1 MKDLDPLE
9 NQDIKHLQLY
19 LYLIPI
25 VGFFPALW
33 TLYQRQSS
41 REQQAVSRQAVT
53 LAIAWLTGYILLGA
67 GAQSAEFSL
76 RLLFMDS
83 LLTSGYFLVSIWLMV
98 RLSQRKRLR
107 LPGVSHFADR
117 VVKRHLS

>member
-1 MKDLDPLE
+1 MKDLNLVE

-19 LYLIPI
+19 FYLIPV

-33 TLYQRQSS
+33 TLYRRHGS

-53 LAIAWLTGYILLGA
+53 LALAWLAGYVLLEA
-67 GAQSAEFSL
+67 GAEASEFSL

-98 RLSQRKRLR
+98 RLSQRKHLR
-107 LPGVSHFADR
+107 LPGIGRFAER